1 MNINDMINGGMNGG
15 ASTFVVVVTLVNI
28 LACLW
33 LIWWTAKRR
42 PGEGDTTGHAWDDI
56 QEFNNPLPRWWL
68 GLFIGTIIFGFAY
81 LWLYPGL
88 GNFAGSKN
96 WTSNNELARDQAAT
110 QALFEKNYGTYVQMD
125 LVALST
131 QPKAMAAAKNLF
143 ANNCTV
149 CHGVDARGTKGFPN
163 LTDNDW
169 VWGGDPDTI
178 YQTIANGRNGVMPAW
193 GSVLGQQGVEE
204 VSAYVL
210 SLSGRN
216 VPHDWI
222 EPGKQRFATICA
234 ACHGVDAKGNV
245 LLGAPNL
252 TDKIWVYGSSM
263 NTIRETVANGRS
275 NQMPAHLPLLG
286 ETKVKLLA
294 AYVYGLSHSQTQ

>member
-1 MNINDMINGGMNGG
+1 MNINNVMNGG
-15 ASTFVVVVTLVNI
+15 ASTFVLVVTILNI

-33 LIWWTAKRR
+33 LIWWTSKRR
-42 PGEGDTTGHAWDDI
+42 AGEGDTTGHAWDGI

-68 GLFIGTIIFGFAY
+68 GLFIGTIVFSLIY

-96 WTSNNELARDQAAT
+96 WTSAKQLASEQAAT
-110 QALFEKNYGTYVQMD
+110 QALFEKNYGAYAKLD
-125 LVALST
+125 LVALSKE
-131 QPKAMAAAKNLF
+131 PKAMAAAKNLF

-169 VWGGDPDTI
+169 LWGGDPDTI
-178 YQTIANGRNGVMPAW
+178 YQTIANGRMGVMPAW
-193 GSVLGQQGVEE
+193 GAVLGKQGVEE

-234 ACHGVDAKGNV
+234 ACHGADAHGNQA
-245 LLGAPNL
+245 LGAPNL
-252 TDKIWVYGSSM
+252 TDKTWIYGSAL
-263 NTIRETVANGRS
+263 NTIRETVTNGRS

-286 ETKVKLLA
+286 ETKVRLLA
-294 AYVYGLSHSQTQ
+294 AYVYGLSNGQAQ